1 MFPQSKLNNLICDK
15 LKEIA
20 KIQNSFDLGN
30 LNYWTNKRIMI
41 LISIQNSVLKKYIQW
56 KIIA

>member
-41 LISIQNSVLKKYIQW
+41 LISIQNQKYS
-56 KIIA
+56 